1 MDKYDILNRLK
12 KMYEDD
18 VNIIQYLNGLD
29 NKENNSVEDIM
40 ISYDFQAGSY
50 VKTILKTMNSLRHIH
65 IN

>member
-1 MDKYDILNRLK
+1 
-12 KMYEDD
+12 MYEDD